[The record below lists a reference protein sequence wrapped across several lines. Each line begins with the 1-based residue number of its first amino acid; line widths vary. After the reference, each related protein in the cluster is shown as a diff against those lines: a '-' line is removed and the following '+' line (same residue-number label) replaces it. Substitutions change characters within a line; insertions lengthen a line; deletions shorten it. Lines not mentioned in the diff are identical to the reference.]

1 MVTLGNSLRNVSN
14 PNLFQGIPTTSQGA
28 NSATLWMPQMTTCGN
43 MWELILN
50 SCLRFD
56 TFMNWIACANLWWGF
71 QLGPSVS
78 VRKIGPLHYLKPS
91 WKWKASR
98 MWDRVKNPGSR
109 RITSSFT
116 RSHAMRENGI
126 EGKKAQKRK
135 SLNNFKARGSS
146 PR

>member
-1 MVTLGNSLRNVSN
+1 
-14 PNLFQGIPTTSQGA
+14 
-28 NSATLWMPQMTTCGN
+28 
-43 MWELILN
+43 
-50 SCLRFD
+50 
-56 TFMNWIACANLWWGF
+56 
-71 QLGPSVS
+71 
-78 VRKIGPLHYLKPS
+78 
-91 WKWKASR
+91 